1 MDIKQRS
8 SHPAIDLALDTI
20 EKGKQALVFADTKSS
35 AEKTAEDIARIL
47 RKDAKEPKKE
57 LVELSEKIY
66 RALPSPTKQ
75 CTRLALSI
83 KSGIAFHHAG
93 LVSKQRELIEAAF
106 RNGTVSIICATPTLA
121 FGVDTPAFRVILKS
135 LKRFSGKWGADWIP
149 VLEYLQMAGRA
160 GRPNFH
166 DTYGEAIALAKS
178 DVEHD
183 EIHARYIMG
192 KPEEVFSKLAVE
204 PVLRTYVLSLIA
216 AGFARTKRQLTDFF
230 SRTFWAHQYQDMLQL
245 ERIIN
250 KMLALLEKWEFI
262 QLKKNDFVSAADM
275 GEEPLVATMLGRRV
289 AQLYIDPYTAHYFI
303 KNLRKGKEAHAF
315 ALLQL
320 ISHSLE
326 MRPLLRVRAKEQEKV
341 QAVLLDNYEHLLE
354 IEPNVYD
361 PGYDEFLDSIKTT
374 MFFCDWIDEQTEE
387 KLLETY
393 MIRPGE
399 IRSKIASADWLLYT
413 IEELC
418 PLLEMHSL
426 LKEIK
431 KLRMRVQYG
440 SREELLT
447 LLRLNGVG
455 RVRAR
460 KLYRNQL
467 RDFHDLKSVDE
478 GNLAQ
483 IVGKRTASSIKEQLG
498 ERKIVKIGQ
507 RKGQMGIEKYRQ
519 T

>member
-35 AEKTAEDIARIL
+35 AEKTADDIARIL

-160 GRPNFH
+160 GRPHFH
-166 DTYGEAIALAKS
+166 DAYGEAIVLAKS
-178 DVEHD
+178 EVEHD

-216 AGFARTKRQLTDFF
+216 TGFARTKRQLIDFF

-245 ERIIN
+245 ERVID
-250 KMLALLEKWEFI
+250 KVLALLATWEFI
-262 QLKKNDFVSAADM
+262 DFKKQDF
-275 GEEPLVATMLGRRV
+275 
-289 AQLYIDPYTAHYFI
+289 
-303 KNLRKGKEAHAF
+303 
-315 ALLQL
+315 
-320 ISHSLE
+320 
-326 MRPLLRVRAKEQEKV
+326 
-341 QAVLLDNYEHLLE
+341 
-354 IEPNVYD
+354 
-361 PGYDEFLDSIKTT
+361 
-374 MFFCDWIDEQTEE
+374 
-387 KLLETY
+387 
-393 MIRPGE
+393 
-399 IRSKIASADWLLYT
+399 
-413 IEELC
+413 
-418 PLLEMHSL
+418 
-426 LKEIK
+426 
-431 KLRMRVQYG
+431 
-440 SREELLT
+440 
-447 LLRLNGVG
+447 
-455 RVRAR
+455 
-460 KLYRNQL
+460 
-467 RDFHDLKSVDE
+467 
-478 GNLAQ
+478 
-483 IVGKRTASSIKEQLG
+483 
-498 ERKIVKIGQ
+498 
-507 RKGQMGIEKYRQ
+507 
-519 T
+519 